1 MIKPLIQ
8 SFGIIAIVILSSCT
22 PKVEAQTPIVLQTL
36 SSQPSYLRSPYT
48 VEEIVEEV
56 ILSQPRTI
64 YQKGPIKENGLSWM
78 AEKIIDGTP
87 RIQLN
92 TYTVAYDMA
101 GNELSKTLIPEA
113 TMTIDPSPT
122 IFEYGAKPDIGTVF
136 FPRRIFRY
144 GANCGGCRPNEQ
156 GITIP
161 ASLVPIGTK
170 PEVRQADGQ
179 MKDGITY
186 EGYYWVAS
194 DQSLPMCTILE
205 ISNHRFSGMGLT
217 PGVPFKAIVMD
228 RGVSGNVLDLFVG
241 DENKIN
247 LVRLMGVQYPKVE
260 IIGFGSIAVNSNNQ
274 RICKVD

>member
-1 MIKPLIQ
+1 MNKRSIRML
-8 SFGIIAIVILSSCT
+8 GIIAIGILSSCT
-22 PKVEAQTPIVLQTL
+22 PKVEAQNPIILQTL
-36 SSQPSYLRSPYT
+36 SSQPAYLRSPYT
-48 VEEIVEEV
+48 TVEEVEEV

-64 YQKGPIKENGLSWM
+64 YRKGPLKEDGLSWM
-78 AEKIIDGTP
+78 AEKVEDGTP

-92 TYTVAYDMA
+92 TYTVAYDLA
-101 GNELSKTLIPEA
+101 GNELSRTLIPEA
-113 TMTIDPSPT
+113 TVTIDPVPT

-144 GANCGGCRPNEQ
+144 GANCGGCRPNEY
-156 GITIP
+156 GVTIP

-194 DQSLPMCTILE
+194 DRNLPMCTMLE

-241 DENKIN
+241 DETKIN
-247 LVRLMGVQYPKVE
+247 AVRLMGVQYPKVE
-260 IIGFGSIAVNSNNQ
+260 IIGFGELTVNSNNQ